1 MAKSELIK
9 ELARG
14 KIDTEIALKQLKL
27 LLDVFPNANIMSW
40 VDKELT
46 GYKQGDELPSY
57 RKAGGSLTGT
67 FLNHLTHATNVG
79 IPLRPDAPKELSGF
93 CNFVEFK
100 ESVGALKSLME
111 SDNKGI
117 VVNVPPDWYPLIIKY
132 SAMSM
137 TAILSARVNISSA
150 AIPHI
155 FSEIDN
161 KVLDILMLLE
171 KEFGNLDELDIDLS
185 SKSEQEVTDIQK
197 RIIVY
202 IYNDN
207 SISIG
212 NDNQIEASVI
222 ASKSNIDE

>member
-27 LLDVFPNANIMSW
+27 LLDVFPDESIMSW

-46 GYKQGDELPSY
+46 GYKQGDELPLY

-67 FLNHLTHATNVG
+67 FLNFRTHANNVG
-79 IPLRPDAPKELSGF
+79 IPLKPDTPKEISDF

-100 ESVGALKSLME
+100 ESIGTLKSLME
-111 SDNKGI
+111 SDKKGI
-117 VVNVPPDWYPLIIKY
+117 VVTVPPDLYPLIMRY

-137 TAILSARVNISSA
+137 TALLGAHVNVSSA
-150 AIPHI
+150 AIPRI
-155 FSEIDN
+155 FSEVDN
-161 KVLDILMLLE
+161 RVLDILMLLE
-171 KEFGNLDELDIDLS
+171 KEFGNLDDLDIDLS
-185 SKSEQEVTDIQK
+185 EKSEQEVENIQK
-197 RIIVY
+197 QIIVY

-212 NDNQIEASVI
+212 NDNQIEESVI
-222 ASKSNIDE
+222 ASKSNVEG

>member
-27 LLDVFPNANIMSW
+27 LLDVFPDESIMSW

-46 GYKQGDELPSY
+46 GYKQGDELPLY

-67 FLNHLTHATNVG
+67 FLNFRTHANNVG
-79 IPLRPDAPKELSGF
+79 IPLKPHTPKEISDF

-100 ESVGALKSLME
+100 ESIGTLKNLME
-111 SDNKGI
+111 SDKKGI
-117 VVNVPPDWYPLIIKY
+117 VVTVPPDLYPLIMRY

-137 TAILSARVNISSA
+137 TALLGAHVNVSSA
-150 AIPHI
+150 AIPRI
-155 FSEIDN
+155 FSEVDN
-161 KVLDILMLLE
+161 RVLDILMLLE
-171 KEFGNLDELDIDLS
+171 KEFGNLDDLDIDLS
-185 SKSEQEVTDIQK
+185 EKSEQEVENIQK
-197 RIIVY
+197 QIIVY

-212 NDNQIEASVI
+212 NDNQIEESVI
-222 ASKSNIDE
+222 ASKSNVEG